1 MESQYIFRE
10 DIRMPVYHI
19 KELKE
24 KRNKIN
30 PAIVNRSV
38 KGEYMKAAIVTK
50 PDGEGPPLHM
60 HPNEEQFTLVLE
72 GKLHI
77 ILGDED
83 LIVEPGDLVHIP
95 RFTPHRTR
103 PIGGP
108 AVFYAVKS
116 PAGTG
121 EMDQDYN
128 KVEGAEKAEE
138 KYPGKKK

>member
-1 MESQYIFRE
+1 
-10 DIRMPVYHI
+10 MPIYHI
-19 KELKE
+19 AEMNKERPDL
-24 KRNKIN
+24 N
-30 PAIVNRSV
+30 PAMIFQSV
-38 KGEYMKAAIVTK
+38 TGELMKAGIVTK
-50 PDGEGPPLHM
+50 PESEGPPLHM

-103 PIGGP
+103 PVDGP

-116 PAGTG
+116 PAGKTG
-121 EMDQDYN
+121 EMDEDYN

-138 KYPGKKK
+138 KYPGKKKKK

>member
-1 MESQYIFRE
+1 
-10 DIRMPVYHI
+10 MPVYHI
-19 KELKE
+19 KDLMK
-24 KRNKIN
+24 KRGKAN
-30 PAIVNRSV
+30 PAIINQSV
-38 KGEYMKAAIVTK
+38 VGEYMKAAIVTK
-50 PDGEGPPLHM
+50 PEAEGPPLHM

-103 PIGGP
+103 PVDGP

-116 PAGTG
+116 PAGKTG
-121 EMDQDYN
+121 EMDEDYN

-138 KYPGKKK
+138 KYPGKKKKK